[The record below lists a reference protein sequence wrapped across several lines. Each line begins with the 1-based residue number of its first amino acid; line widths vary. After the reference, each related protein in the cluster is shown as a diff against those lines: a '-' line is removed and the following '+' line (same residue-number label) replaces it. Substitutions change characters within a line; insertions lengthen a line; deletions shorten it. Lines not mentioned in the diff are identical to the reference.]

1 MGREGK
7 ARVGKAVL
15 EAVDRL
21 ASKVPPLASS
31 TSSTSSSSSTSTK
44 VPSFEDVFD
53 EESFYLF
60 AGCVTLVSVLL
71 AIVASRYIT
80 LKDRF

>member
-1 MGREGK
+1 
-7 ARVGKAVL
+7 
-15 EAVDRL
+15 
-21 ASKVPPLASS
+21 
-31 TSSTSSSSSTSTK
+31 

-71 AIVASRYIT
+71 AIAASRYIT
-80 LKDRF
+80 LKDRD